1 MKKYALYVFC
11 LLLTL
16 LLIPTNINAAT
27 WPLGGMPDVITSDY
41 GPRNV
46 SSGSTFHYGLDLRAN
61 SAPVR
66 SITATTISAIVLSGG
81 NTGNYVQTADGFRFL
96 HLSGKTSDY
105 EIRTSLDGVI
115 ILLD

>member
-61 SAPVR
+61 ISPVK
-66 SITATTISAIVLSGG
+66 SITATTISAIILSGG
-81 NTGNYVQTADGFRFL
+81 VRGGDCLSTGETIDYRVWTGIFRKKPTP
-96 HLSGKTSDY
+96 HDPA
-105 EIRTSLDGVI
+105 R
-115 ILLD
+115 